1 MTVVG
6 AGLLIL
12 LAAGAVP
19 VWVSPKRWRLL
30 SWAAALSWLG
40 LLLIGL
46 AWGALILFLGDMY
59 CDRGRSNYGDL
70 SWSWLP
76 PGPVCTWTEQ
86 SDGVA
91 GRAGPTWVMT
101 TWLVVL
107 LVWGLAARFAFRKAR
122 DERGAAAAA

>member
-6 AGLLIL
+6 AAFVFLV
-12 LAAGAVP
+12 LAAAVP
-19 VWVSPKRWRLL
+19 VWASPKRWRLL

-46 AWGALILFLGDMY
+46 AWAALILLLGDMY
-59 CDRGRSNYGDL
+59 CDRGRSNYGEL

-76 PGPVCTWTEQ
+76 PGPVCTWTEK
-86 SDGVA
+86 SDGYA
-91 GRAGPTWVMT
+91 GSAGPTWVMS

-107 LVWGLAARFAFRKAR
+107 AVWGFAARFARRKAR
-122 DERGAAAAA
+122 DERSAVAAR